1 MVLGVG
7 SNFSPNIGPAGS
19 GHGLANARVMKG
31 LLAWM
36 QAHAREIPALDPSR
50 PLLPQFDCL
59 TDEQMREAF
68 CSTDPWAKTSGSKLG
83 GEL

>member
-1 MVLGVG
+1 
-7 SNFSPNIGPAGS
+7 
-19 GHGLANARVMKG
+19 MKG

-36 QAHAREIPALDPSR
+36 QAHARELPALDPSR

-68 CSTDPWAKTSGSKLG
+68 RSMDRWAKTR
-83 GEL
+83 